1 MSFLITSNL
10 QDEYSSVDR
19 QDKSIRVNHGTP
31 IQNPASYS
39 NHLVNPL
46 RIPPNSE
53 IAVQSLKINRKKLWE
68 IGEGAL
74 FYFYNGLK
82 LEDADGVATTAIRDG
97 LNQPVPVLLKPGTY
111 TTSQMQEELSRAL
124 NEAITH
130 PTWWKKCVVQLKGA
144 LAGRADWQGY
154 EFNFGCHV
162 KNTSQADGGTLKNWR
177 GWDPLTSE
185 EGGTHAD
192 PGGKDFSVD
201 VAGSLVTI
209 RRKKDT
215 GKEPGEAG
223 YVDAPWT
230 SRNCSITNTDVPM
243 DLTGGGMIEIDLFK
257 TNDHT
262 AGHGEKGENP
272 CGFSFSRPKLYN
284 ENMSFF
290 AKDSSLGAKTDSEWD
305 SISSFDR
312 LPYADY
318 RVDWNQPFGKGT
330 ECLLTLSQAVWDTK
344 SGGTIMKEI
353 EYWKQKPTGDGGGA
367 NPVKTQVKTS
377 DLSSNPATTVG
388 YTGLFKVE
396 FKGSGIKL
404 SMEYIVSDG
413 MGGVGTSWKLICDT
427 TAVANRAEHEYCW
440 TPINQNKEALY
451 AGVHLYTDEH
461 QVLIT
466 KLCCNTLLA
475 PTSFVASHPYYYG
488 TEDTL
493 SDGTKVPKGDGSS
506 YWSRCRWGEKG
517 GGNRLFNMMQAMLVE
532 SRPNQRQSS
541 TSVINWE
548 DLDAGSQCPAKS
560 KVLVLQDPDNSTTS
574 TFTKGQYYPAPGAN
588 FGAQLGFPAFSQV
601 SSNTHPTTYKQDGT
615 TPQADPSAVWL
626 LNSAKNPIHKT
637 HSAFV
642 RVPSLTM
649 ESYNFCKSKPSQIIY
664 HIPRWSDNGAGDGE
678 EGDEQFVEPGAPTY
692 IKLKNVDWLNLNR
705 IQVDIVDKNERI
717 VEDLA
722 GTTTVCFHIRH
733 QSER

>member
-53 IAVQSLKINRKKLWE
+53 IAVQSLKINRKKLWD
-68 IGEGAL
+68 INEGAL
-74 FYFYNGLK
+74 FYFYNGLA
-82 LEDADGVATTAIRDG
+82 LEDDKGVATKAIRDS
-97 LNQPVPVLLKPGTY
+97 LNQPVPVLLRPGTY
-111 TTSQMQEELSRAL
+111 TTSQMQAELSRAL

-130 PTWWKKCVVQLKGA
+130 PTWWKKCAVKLKGA
-144 LAGRADWQGY
+144 LAGRSDWSGY

-162 KNTSQADGGTLKNWR
+162 KNTSQADGGTLKTWR

-185 EGGTHAD
+185 EGGTHASHA
-192 PGGKDFSVD
+192 GKDFSVD
-201 VAGSLVTI
+201 IAGSLCTI
-209 RRKKDT
+209 RRKKET
-215 GKEPGEAG
+215 GKEPGEAD
-223 YVDAPWT
+223 YDTKPWT

-243 DLTGGGMIEIDLFK
+243 DLTGAGMIQIDLFK

-262 AGHGEKGENP
+262 AGHGVKGENP

-290 AKDSSLGAKTDSEWD
+290 ANQGTESTAEQLSVSEY
-305 SISSFDR
+305 DR
-312 LPYADY
+312 VPYADY
-318 RVDWNQPFGKGT
+318 RVDWNQPFGKDT
-330 ECLLTLSQAVWDTK
+330 PCLLTISQAVWDTAT
-344 SGGTIMKEI
+344 GGTIMKEI
-353 EYWKQKPTGDGGGA
+353 EYWKQNPGGDGGGA
-367 NPVKTQVKTS
+367 NPVTAQITS
-377 DLSSNPATTVG
+377 TALSSNPASVVG

-404 SMEYIVSDG
+404 SMEKMISV
-413 MGGVGTSWKLICDT
+413 MGSVGTSWAIICDT
-427 TAVANRAEHEYCW
+427 TATANRINEQYCW

-451 AGVHLYTDEH
+451 AGLSLYTDEH

-466 KLCCNTLLA
+466 KLCCNTDLA
-475 PTSFVASHPYYYG
+475 IAHGTYQYHYG

-493 SDGTKVPKGDGSS
+493 SDGSKVPKGDGSS

-517 GGNRLFNMMQAMLVE
+517 GGNKLFNMMQAMLVE
-532 SRPNQRQSS
+532 SRPNNRQQDGISL
-541 TSVINWE
+541 INWE
-548 DLDAGSQCPAKS
+548 DLDTSSECPAKT
-560 KVLVLQDPDNSTTS
+560 KVLVLQDPDNATTS
-574 TFTKGQYYPAPGAN
+574 TFTQGQYYPSPGAN
-588 FGAQLGFPAFSQV
+588 FGAQLGFPAFASV
-601 SSNTHPTTYKQDGT
+601 GSNTHPDTYKQNGVSA
-615 TPQADPSAVWL
+615 QADPSAVWIL
-626 LNSAKNPIHKT
+626 DSAKNPVHKT

-692 IKLKNVDWLNLNR
+692 IKLKNVDWINLNR
-705 IQVDIVDKNERI
+705 IQVDIVDKGERI

-722 GTTTVCFHIRH
+722 GSTTICFHIRH
-733 QSER
+733 QDER